1 MKQGDQLLKHLWMR
15 QDGGSH
21 RDGNGGSER
30 NSILIYFQAK
40 ADVLSSFLPFLV
52 FKCFYQQRVA
62 LFQFF
67 SA

>member
-52 FKCFYQQRVA
+52 FECFYQ
-62 LFQFF
+62 
-67 SA
+67 